1 MLEEPRPE
9 DIGGHFWENASF
21 LLVLLTVGIVV
32 IFARAVTAADTGVA
46 GVTWREKERESIPLM
61 RCRPWKWLIE
71 QHNRLAASARPIA
84 FTTQLL
90 RVRMRNEIRLNG
102 ARCSAWNITS
112 CIRWGKPVGAKKR
125 RKIQSFQRVE
135 RVMKNGGVGF
145 DIGYHLSTGAL
156 WNPPLVPTPKK
167 KGKREDSTRE
177 SVWDEKA
184 LSEVA

>member
-46 GVTWREKERESIPLM
+46 GVTWREKKRINSINEMQTVEMTNRATQSSRSTAHSFYDAITPSENAKWNKIEWRPVLRLKYYIMHSMREAGGS
-61 RCRPWKWLIE
+61 E
-71 QHNRLAASARPIA
+71 
-84 FTTQLL
+84 
-90 RVRMRNEIRLNG
+90 
-102 ARCSAWNITS
+102 
-112 CIRWGKPVGAKKR
+112 KK
-125 RKIQSFQRVE
+125 KNFQRVE